1 VGLDEWAKRKG
12 WNYGTIVVDL
22 ERRTVIDLLDK
33 HSTQVVEDWLL
44 AHPEIRTICRDR
56 NGRYAQAARTGAP
69 KAKQVADRFH
79 LVQNLRQTVERE
91 LSLRRT
97 HLRVRAHGNACR
109 EPQWPA
115 PLTSSPVSA
124 PPNARERMLLPARRL
139 AIDTEIARQERQ
151 SKQDLF
157 DRFKELLAAR
167 LPISEI
173 ARQLGLNR
181 RRLDKWATLSELP
194 ERKKM
199 VPRPGS
205 VETFGEYLGKRW
217 QVGYRNSRILFDEI
231 QALGFVGTH
240 KTLDKFQSPWRRGN
254 VAFEASAQSTQSKSI
269 TPVPSPTPPLP
280 DPTQH
285 RQISPQIAVALL
297 AKPRLQLAGRQAEIV
312 DALKSGCPGYASMR
326 SLMMRFRSLMRQPKE
341 GSSQT
346 IRTVSRLHRWIERAD
361 ATGSVLIQN
370 FACRLRRD
378 ILAVEAAVT
387 GKWSNGVVEG
397 QVNRLKTL
405 KRSDVR

>member
-1 VGLDEWAKRKG
+1 MAAMRRPREPVRPRPNRWR
-12 WNYGTIVVDL
+12 IVF
-22 ERRTVIDLLDK
+22 I
-33 HSTQVVEDWLL
+33 
-44 AHPEIRTICRDR
+44 
-56 NGRYAQAARTGAP
+56 
-69 KAKQVADRFH
+69 

-97 HLRVRAHGNACR
+97 HLRVRAHGNARR
-109 EPQWPA
+109 EPQWLA

-139 AIDTEIARQERQ
+139 AINTEIARQERQ

-157 DRFKELLAAR
+157 ARFKELQAAR

-199 VPRPGS
+199 VPHPGS

-217 QVGYRNSRILFDEI
+217 QVGYRNGRILFDEI

-240 KTLDKFQSPWRRGN
+240 KTLDKFLSPWRRGN
-254 VAFEASAQSTQSKSI
+254 VAFETSAQSTQSKSI
-269 TPVPSPTPPLP
+269 TPVPSTTPPLP

-285 RQISPQIAVALL
+285 RQISPQIAAALL
-297 AKPRLQLAGRQAEIV
+297 AKPRLQLTGRQAEIV
-312 DALKSGCPGYASMR
+312 DALNSGCPGYASMR
-326 SLMMRFRSLMRQPKE
+326 SLMLGFRSLMRQPKE

-346 IRTVSRLHRWIERAD
+346 IRDSFAFTPLDRASGRDRNRLDPEFRLPI
-361 ATGSVLIQN
+361 ATGHSGSGGGRHGKVEQRRCRGPGESAQN
-370 FACRLRRD
+370 
-378 ILAVEAAVT
+378 IEEA
-387 GKWSNGVVEG
+387 
-397 QVNRLKTL
+397 
-405 KRSDVR
+405 DVR